1 MFSDKVSKFSNFGI
15 LRLIAAIQKKSFSY
29 ISASSSFV
37 IRVSSSSASF
47 ILSEDCTL
55 FDRKGSTFFPE
66 TCNLVMY
73 FSFKLVK

>member
-29 ISASSSFV
+29 IATTSSFV
-37 IRVSSSSASF
+37 ISVSSSLASF

-55 FDRKGSTFFPE
+55 FDRKGLIFFPE
-66 TCNLVMY
+66 TCNLFMH